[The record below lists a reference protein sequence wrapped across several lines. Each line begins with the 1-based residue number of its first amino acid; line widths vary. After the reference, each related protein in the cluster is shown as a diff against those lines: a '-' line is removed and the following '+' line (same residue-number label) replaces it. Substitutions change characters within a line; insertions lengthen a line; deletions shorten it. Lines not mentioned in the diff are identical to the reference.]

1 MAAFYTDST
10 ALAHTTSLQ
19 PYGRFSDPN
28 DPDQSSGI
36 YNLPTDSEGDAEID
50 ELESDTEDD
59 QTASTSTA
67 GQKKGG
73 RKLGERVPGTSLLP
87 ASRIESM
94 IQADGTPVSSTS

>member
-1 MAAFYTDST
+1 MAAYYSDSSILT
-10 ALAHTTSLQ
+10 HTTSLQ

-28 DPDQSSGI
+28 DPDPSASV

-59 QTASTSTA
+59 PVASASTA

-73 RKLGERVPGTSLLP
+73 RKSGERVPGSSLLP
-87 ASRIESM
+87 ASKVENM
-94 IQADGTPVSSTS
+94 IHADGTPCSH